1 MSSVQTIPYPGPPVS
16 TWGTGVVG
24 EVVVDSDGITFI
36 CVAGGRPGRWQ
47 KIGVPGGGP
56 PYTPGAVFDV
66 RKDFGATGNG
76 VTDDTDAIQA
86 AIDAGGLVFAPAGK
100 YLVNKPLVLHSGMQF
115 VGAGKG
121 ITTMVVGPTLAANGG
136 GVFQKVVPTGDSLT
150 DVLVSDLSIDGT
162 ASGSGGSV
170 DGVYIDTSASS
181 SILINNILTKN
192 VYAYNLRYGF
202 RQDGNNGSS
211 GPSSSETWT
220 VGCRADSCLAGFI
233 ATGTYA
239 AQYSQCFASK
249 SVAAGWAEGGTT
261 TGVTVYTGSGPT
273 TNTSL
278 SDCHVEGGGDTTTDS
293 GIYISATQGRLTNIV
308 VSNVNEYGLWY
319 GDSET
324 VGSVLDNIT
333 IYGSGYSGIIL
344 AGIGGLLTN
353 FSLFSVG
360 IAGNVSYG
368 QQSGLNIAGGDWTVD
383 QGAIAP
389 NTSLP
394 SYALSVGGDQND
406 AYAHISVSNYYMP
419 GAYSVDALQIL
430 NAQTGVLEISHCFGY
445 NPTGAQTAPTVP
457 ASGTALTNPFPFD
470 CTVYVNGG
478 TVTEVAVGGTSTGAT
493 GGAFRVAAGQSITLT
508 YSAAPTWTWF
518 GD

>member
-1 MSSVQTIPYPGPPVS
+1 MPSSGQSGGSSGGVFRWKPGDDEFNVK
-16 TWGTGVVG
+16 
-24 EVVVDSDGITFI
+24 
-36 CVAGGRPGRWQ
+36 A
-47 KIGVPGGGP
+47 
-56 PYTPGAVFDV
+56 Y
-66 RKDFGATGNG
+66 GATGNG

-170 DGVYIDTSASS
+170 DGVYIDTSASN
-181 SILINNILTKN
+181 SILINNILTQN

-202 RQDGNNGSS
+202 RQDGNNGSA

-220 VGCRADSCLAGFI
+220 IGCHADSCLAGFI

-239 AQYSQCFASK
+239 AQYALCFATNN
-249 SVAAGWAEGGTT
+249 VAAGWATGGVSPGITVW
-261 TGVTVYTGSGPT
+261 TGNGPT
-273 TNTSL
+273 TLTKML
-278 SDCHVEGGGDTTTDS
+278 GCHVEGNGITVNGVYITTTDGTVDDLTISDVTEFGLYYIASEGAGSDLSNINVYGCGFS
-293 GIYISATQGRLTNIV
+293 GITL
-308 VSNVNEYGLWY
+308 
-319 GDSET
+319 
-324 VGSVLDNIT
+324 
-333 IYGSGYSGIIL
+333 SGQNSG
-344 AGIGGLLTN
+344 GQLTN
-353 FSLFSVG
+353 FTLWDVATSPNNLNYG
-360 IAGNVSYG
+360 EGDALAIAS
-368 QQSGLNIAGGDWTVD
+368 GDWAVSNGFATISS
-383 QGAIAP
+383 IA
-389 NTSLP
+389 P
-394 SYALSVGGDQND
+394 SYAIGVGVNSND
-406 AYAHISVSNYYMP
+406 SYTKITVDNYYIGTAP
-419 GAYSVDALQIL
+419 SVANLFIH
-430 NAQTGVLEISHCFGY
+430 NAQTGVLKISNCFGY

-478 TVTEVAVGGTSTGAT
+478 TVTGVAIGGTSTGAT
-493 GGAFRVAAGQSITLT
+493 SGAFRVAAGQSITLT